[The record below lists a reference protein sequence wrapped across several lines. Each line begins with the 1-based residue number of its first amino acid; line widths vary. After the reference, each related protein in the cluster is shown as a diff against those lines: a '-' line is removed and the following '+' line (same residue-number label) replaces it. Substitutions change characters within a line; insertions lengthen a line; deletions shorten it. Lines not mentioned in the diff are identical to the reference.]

1 MKKTILAVMLALAL
15 VLIPVSSALAV
26 DVEVYA
32 TPATISFT
40 ATPNWTVNGIA
51 GSGEI
56 WPNTT
61 YYANNSG
68 DKTEPHTG
76 ANAIVDG
83 DCFFTFDNGGT
94 TAIAI
99 TCNMSNFSN
108 GTDAMVN
115 NDEGYDGTVDPG
127 EFGASGYVSGET
139 WPDDAEPF
147 LTSLSNVFI
156 SSLGEDGGGSDTIM
170 WGVALTTQP
179 DDFTDTTPTTS
190 IITCTASEP

>member
-40 ATPNWTVNGIA
+40 ATPNWTVNGIPGLG

-68 DKTEPHTG
+68 DKTEPD
-76 ANAIVDG
+76 ASIEDD
-83 DCFFTFDNGGT
+83 DCYFTFDNGGT
-94 TAIAI
+94 TAIDI
-99 TCNMSNFSN
+99 TCNMSDFLG
-108 GTDAMVN
+108 GTDAMLN
-115 NDEGYDGTVDPG
+115 NDEGYNGTIDPG
-127 EFGASGYVSGET
+127 EFGASGYVSGGT

-147 LTSLSNVFI
+147 LTASSNVFI
-156 SSLGEDGGGSDTIM
+156 SSLGEEGGGSDTIM

-179 DDFTDTTPTTS
+179 DDFTDTSLTTS